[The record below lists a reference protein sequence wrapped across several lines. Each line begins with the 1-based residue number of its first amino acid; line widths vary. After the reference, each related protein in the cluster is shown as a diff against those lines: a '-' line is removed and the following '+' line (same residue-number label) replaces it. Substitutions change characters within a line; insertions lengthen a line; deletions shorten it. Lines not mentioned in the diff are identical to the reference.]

1 MATNSFQEGMQSG
14 AALFAPFAQA
24 QAQVNQLRIAQQQEL
39 ARRLFAQQQLD
50 QQLAARQAISNNEL
64 AARENLQKAQQ
75 LFAAKQA
82 EEDRLARAN
91 EREADRDFLVTQNQE
106 KQDQAFR
113 DQQDSIKRNTK
124 FAQGA
129 INTINN
135 LNNQVSLFLQPND
148 SDKELA
154 ISQALSFVDTSVK
167 RLASNEETPDMF
179 VARAAKADPEFTE
192 AYQASLANIV
202 AKKAERPE
210 IESIQNEVRLY
221 SDLVSQAARSGMI
234 DPSVLFTQQ
243 QPAQGDS
250 DPMAAF
256 ADLLNE
262 SLTQGAQPPSQPASG
277 AIPATPG
284 LFVTAPRV
292 IAEGVGGAIQGIG
305 GLVED
310 ARRGLFG
317 QSAVSE
323 SDITDTKQF
332 AESIGVTGQE
342 FDLLSNDE
350 KRELNQRRIKSNASK
365 QAPKK
370 PSSFVPIL
378 GF

>member
-1 MATNSFQEGMQSG
+1 M
-14 AALFAPFAQA
+14 FAPFAQA

-39 ARRLFAQQQLD
+39 ARRLFNQQQLD
-50 QQLAARQAISNNEL
+50 QQL

-75 LFAAKQA
+75 LFTAKLA
-82 EEDRLARAN
+82 EEDRLARASEN
-91 EREADRDFLVTQNQE
+91 EADRDFQSYQNQE
-106 KQDQAFR
+106 KQAQAFR
-113 DQQDSIKRNTK
+113 AQQDSIKRNTK

-129 INTINN
+129 INKINN

-179 VARAAKADPEFTE
+179 VARASKADPEFTE

-262 SLTQGAQPPSQPASG
+262 SLTQDQQQAGQGAAAS
-277 AIPATPG
+277 IPATSG
-284 LFVTAPRV
+284 L
-292 IAEGVGGAIQGIG
+292 VGGISSAVKATPRAIDNISSGVFSGIG
-305 GLVED
+305 NLI
-310 ARRGLFG
+310 FG
-317 QSAVSE
+317 KPE
-323 SDITDTKQF
+323 
-332 AESIGVTGQE
+332 VTSQ
-342 FDLLSNDE
+342 DLLSTKDYAIKEGLVTNENQFNSLPDDAIRE
-350 KRELNQRRIKSNASK
+350 INQKRIRSNAAK
-365 QAPKK
+365 KTPKK
-370 PSSFVPIL
+370 NANPFLNMTPGMEVPFSF
-378 GF
+378 

>member
-1 MATNSFQEGMQSG
+1 M
-14 AALFAPFAQA
+14 FAPFAQA

-39 ARRLFAQQQLD
+39 ARRLFNQQQLD
-50 QQLAARQAISNNEL
+50 QQLAARQSISNNEL

-75 LFAAKQA
+75 LFAAKLA
-82 EEDRLARAN
+82 EEDRLARASEN
-91 EREADRDFLVTQNQE
+91 EADRDFQSYQNQE
-106 KQDQAFR
+106 KQEQVFR
-113 DQQDSIKRNTK
+113 AQQESINRNTK

-129 INTINN
+129 INKINN

-262 SLTQGAQPPSQPASG
+262 SITQDQQQAAQGAAAS
-277 AIPATPG
+277 IPATPG
-284 LFVTAPRV
+284 ALFVAPKA

-305 GLVED
+305 GIIED

-317 QSAVSE
+317 KPEVSE
-323 SDITDTKQF
+323 TDILDTKKFAEGLGITD
-332 AESIGVTGQE
+332 QE
-342 FDLLSNDE
+342 FDNYTPDQ
-350 KRELNQRRIKSNASK
+350 KRELNQRRVKANAFRQS
-365 QAPKK
+365 PKK
-370 PSSFVPIL
+370 PSSFSPIM